1 MCIRDRFSV
10 KLDNILYIGS
20 KLMIKRDGKFIIIYN
35 DGIEIK
41 RVGFT
46 SESIANTKLNNI
58 IVVLKETTSF
68 YLDLDD
74 LLAI

>member
-1 MCIRDRFSV
+1 MSMFSV

>member
-1 MCIRDRFSV
+1 MPMFSV

-46 SESIANTKLNNI
+46 NESIANTKLNNI

>member
-1 MCIRDRFSV
+1 MFSV

-41 RVGFT
+41 RVEFT

>member
-1 MCIRDRFSV
+1 MFSV

-46 SESIANTKLNNI
+46 NESIANTKLNNI

>member
-1 MCIRDRFSV
+1 MFSV

-20 KLMIKRDGKFIIIYN
+20 KLMIKQDGKFIIIYN

-74 LLAI
+74 LLGI

>member
-1 MCIRDRFSV
+1 MFSV

-74 LLAI
+74 LLGI

>member
-1 MCIRDRFSV
+1 MFSV

-20 KLMIKRDGKFIIIYN
+20 KLMIKQDGKFIIIYN

-58 IVVLKETTSF
+58 IIVLKETTSF

>member
-1 MCIRDRFSV
+1 MFSV

-58 IVVLKETTSF
+58 IIVLKETTSF
-68 YLDLDD
+68 YLDLDN
-74 LLAI
+74 LLGV

>member
-1 MCIRDRFSV
+1 MVSV

>member
-1 MCIRDRFSV
+1 MSMFSV

-46 SESIANTKLNNI
+46 NESIANTKLNNI

>member
-1 MCIRDRFSV
+1 MFSV

-58 IVVLKETTSF
+58 IIVLKETTSF

-74 LLAI
+74 LLGI

>member
-1 MCIRDRFSV
+1 MFSV

>member
-1 MCIRDRFSV
+1 MFSV

-46 SESIANTKLNNI
+46 NESIANTKLNNI

-74 LLAI
+74 LLGI

>member
-1 MCIRDRFSV
+1 MFSV

-20 KLMIKRDGKFIIIYN
+20 KLMIKQDGKFIIIYN

-58 IVVLKETTSF
+58 IIVLKETTSF

-74 LLAI
+74 LLGI

>member
-1 MCIRDRFSV
+1 MSMFSV

-20 KLMIKRDGKFIIIYN
+20 KLMIKQDGKFIIIYN

-41 RVGFT
+41 RVEFT

>member
-1 MCIRDRFSV
+1 MSMFSV

-74 LLAI
+74 LLGI

>member
-1 MCIRDRFSV
+1 MFSV

-58 IVVLKETTSF
+58 IIVLKETTSF